1 MIEQVRPE
9 AYFDTLSIAHKLD
22 TQLDGGFKQEEV
34 HLFSYFSSI
43 LFLFKGKPLADWGYQ
58 YQIDAKGYPFS
69 SDVAEAIQRD
79 VQNVLFEEKDEYLVI
94 LGRGVD
100 QFNKLRSLTLFKERE
115 EVIDAACTTGIV
127 LPYTSALRA
136 LLSEPEIEKR
146 KKLEDNSW
154 LDQAEIYPKFLEV
167 SEAVGISSANLVIS
181 AATWVDYLSS
191 QDSGN

>member
-22 TQLDGGFKQEEV
+22 AQLDGGFKQEEI

-58 YQIDAKGYPFS
+58 YHIDASGYPFS
-69 SDVAEAIQRD
+69 MDIAEAIQRD
-79 VQNVLFEEKDEYLVI
+79 IQNVLFEEKEEYLVI
-94 LGRGVD
+94 SARGVD
-100 QFNKLRSLTLFKERE
+100 QFNTLRSLTLFKERE

-136 LLSEPEIEKR
+136 LLSEPEIAKR
-146 KKLEDNSW
+146 KKLEDSSW
-154 LDQAEIYPKFLEV
+154 LDQTEIYPKFLEV
-167 SEAVGISSANLVIS
+167 SKAVGVSSENLVIS
-181 AATWVDYLSS
+181 AATWVDYLST
-191 QDSGN
+191 QLAGN